1 MLLSRRCCPGLE
13 GCPPYGYNPASIT
26 VVSFFGRS
34 RRAMPTYTYQCDSC
48 GHGFEAVQR
57 FADDPLRECP
67 QCGASIRRV
76 IQPVGVVF
84 KGSGWYI
91 TDSRPK
97 SSGEGGDGASATKAK
112 DKADTPA
119 KADKAEK
126 ADAPVKT
133 EKSAAKV
140 AD

>member
-1 MLLSRRCCPGLE
+1 
-13 GCPPYGYNPASIT
+13 
-26 VVSFFGRS
+26 
-34 RRAMPTYTYQCDSC
+34 MPTYTYQCDSC

-57 FADDPLRECP
+57 FADDPLTECP

-97 SSGEGGDGASATKAK
+97 SSSDGADGAK
-112 DKADTPA
+112 DAPSKTTDKADVPVKSEKDEKSTTPA
-119 KADKAEK
+119 
-126 ADAPVKT
+126 KT
-133 EKSAAKV
+133 EKSPAKV

>member
-1 MLLSRRCCPGLE
+1 MPCTLGLE
-13 GCPPYGYNPASIT
+13 GRTAGGYNPASTI
-26 VVSFFGRS
+26 VVQVFGRS

-57 FADDPLRECP
+57 FADDPLSECP
-67 QCGASIRRV
+67 ECGAAIRRV

-97 SSGEGGDGASATKAK
+97 SSGESGDGAS
-112 DKADTPA
+112 TPA
-119 KADKAEK
+119 KATDKADKPAKSEK
-126 ADAPVKT
+126 VEKSDAPAKT
-133 EKSAAKV
+133 EKSPAKV

>member
-1 MLLSRRCCPGLE
+1 MKLGARG
-13 GCPPYGYNPASIT
+13 
-26 VVSFFGRS
+26 
-34 RRAMPTYTYQCDSC
+34 AMPTYTYQCDSC
-48 GHGFEAVQR
+48 GHGFETVQR
-57 FADDPLRECP
+57 FADDPLTECP
-67 QCGASIRRV
+67 QCGAPIRRV

-97 SSGEGGDGASATKAK
+97 SSGEGGDGASASTAAKAK
-112 DKADTPA
+112 DKADSPG

-126 ADAPVKT
+126 SDAPAKT
-133 EKSAAKV
+133 EKSPAKV

>member
-1 MLLSRRCCPGLE
+1 
-13 GCPPYGYNPASIT
+13 
-26 VVSFFGRS
+26 
-34 RRAMPTYTYQCDSC
+34 MPTYTYQCDSC

-57 FADDPLRECP
+57 FADDPLTECP
-67 QCGASIRRV
+67 ECGASIRRV

-97 SSGEGGDGASATKAK
+97 SSAEGTDGAAKSA
-112 DKADTPA
+112 DKGDAPA
-119 KADKAEK
+119 KAESADKAE
-126 ADAPVKT
+126 APKKT
-133 EKSAAKV
+133 DKTPAKV

>member
-1 MLLSRRCCPGLE
+1 
-13 GCPPYGYNPASIT
+13 
-26 VVSFFGRS
+26 
-34 RRAMPTYTYQCDSC
+34 MPTYTYQCDSC

-57 FADDPLRECP
+57 FADDPLTECP
-67 QCGASIRRV
+67 ECDAPIRRV

-97 SSGEGGDGASATKAK
+97 SSGEGPDAAAKPASAKSGE
-112 DKADTPA
+112 KADGPA
-119 KADKAEK
+119 KAESVEKSETSPK
-126 ADAPVKT
+126 ADKT
-133 EKSAAKV
+133 PAKV

>member
-1 MLLSRRCCPGLE
+1 
-13 GCPPYGYNPASIT
+13 
-26 VVSFFGRS
+26 
-34 RRAMPTYTYQCDSC
+34 MPTYTYQCDSC

-57 FADDPLRECP
+57 FADDPLTECP
-67 QCGASIRRV
+67 ECGATIRRV

-97 SSGEGGDGASATKAK
+97 SSGDSDGASA
-112 DKADTPA
+112 A
-119 KADKAEK
+119 KAAKSADKTDAPAKAEK
-126 ADAPVKT
+126 AEKSDAPAKT
-133 EKSAAKV
+133 EKSPAKV

>member
-1 MLLSRRCCPGLE
+1 
-13 GCPPYGYNPASIT
+13 
-26 VVSFFGRS
+26 
-34 RRAMPTYTYQCDSC
+34 MPTYTYQCDSC

-57 FADDPLRECP
+57 FADDPLSECP

-97 SSGEGGDGASATKAK
+97 SSGESGESASASKSK
-112 DKADTPA
+112 DKADAPA

-126 ADAPVKT
+126 SDAPAKT
-133 EKSAAKV
+133 EKSPANV